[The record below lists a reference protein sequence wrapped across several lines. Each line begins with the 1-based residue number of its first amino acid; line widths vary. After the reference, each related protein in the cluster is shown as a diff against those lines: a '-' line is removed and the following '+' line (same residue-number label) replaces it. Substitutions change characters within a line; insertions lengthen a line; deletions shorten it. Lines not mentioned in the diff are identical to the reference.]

1 MGRMYEYDGETNDE
15 DTVGKNRRQFA
26 GAGMT

>member
-1 MGRMYEYDGETNDE
+1 MGRMYEYGETNDE